1 MLRKRIGDILIEK
14 GFLTTAQLKEA
25 LSQQEKTGRK
35 LGHLLLEN
43 EYITEDQLIEAISE
57 RLQVPKISLDSLI
70 IDPII
75 IALIPVEV
83 ARRYTLIPVF
93 KIGANLTVAMADPLN
108 VIAVDELKYL
118 TKHEIKRVIASPS
131 EINATIDQYYSVAD
145 SMHDVIAGY
154 SGSATEQKRSGESE
168 PFSQVELESP
178 VVKLVNIIITQA
190 VKDKASDI
198 HIEPDENQ
206 LRIRYRING
215 VMKEEASPPKAL
227 QAEMISRIKIAA
239 NMDVSEKRLPQDG
252 RLNLMVDGQIID
264 LRVSTLPTIHG
275 EKVVIRLLDR
285 RILSIGLEQL
295 GFSMEL
301 LAKWKNLI
309 RKKEGLILITGPTSS
324 GKTTTLYSAL
334 REINSMEKNI
344 ITVEDP
350 VEYSLPLINQVQTN
364 EKAGLTFASSLRFIL
379 RQNPDIIMIGEIRDA
394 ETASMGIRSALTGH
408 LVFSTLHTN
417 DAPSSIARLIDMGIE
432 NYLVASALKG
442 VLAQRLLRTNCP
454 DCLEEYRPQ
463 EVQIR
468 IAGLESLA
476 DGIKFSRGV
485 GCNRCR
491 MTGFSGQTGIYEL
504 IDIDEAISE
513 MIISGNSD
521 LQIKNYVLSRGY
533 RPLFQI
539 GLEKV
544 KEGVICLEE
553 LLRVTSTGQQVLT
566 DRSPARVSVNA

>member
-14 GFLTTAQLKEA
+14 GLLATAQLEEA
-25 LSQQEKTGRK
+25 LNQQKKTGRK
-35 LGHLLLEN
+35 LGHILVEN

-70 IDPII
+70 IDPTI
-75 IALIPVEV
+75 IALIPVEL
-83 ARRYTLIPVF
+83 ARRYTLIPIF
-93 KIGANLTVAMADPLN
+93 KIGVNLTVAMADPLN

-118 TKHEIKRVIASPS
+118 TKYEIKRVIASPS
-131 EINATIDQYYSVAD
+131 QINASIDQYYSVAD
-145 SMHDVIAGY
+145 SMHDVIARYPG
-154 SGSATEQKRSGESE
+154 AAAEQKRSGEGE
-168 PFSQVELESP
+168 PFTLVELESP

-252 RLNLMVDGQIID
+252 RLNLIVDGQIID

-285 RILSIGLEQL
+285 RILNIGLEQL
-295 GFSMEL
+295 GFSLEL

-334 REINSMEKNI
+334 KEINSIEKNI

-454 DCLEEYRPQ
+454 SCLEEYRPQ

-468 IAGLESLA
+468 IAGLESLV
-476 DGIKFSRGV
+476 DGIKFIRGV
-485 GCNRCR
+485 GCSRCR
-491 MTGFSGQTGIYEL
+491 MTGFSGQTGIFEL
-504 IDIDEAISE
+504 IDIDETISE
-513 MIISGNSD
+513 MIINGNSD
-521 LQIKNYVLSRGY
+521 LQIKNYVSSRGY

-544 KEGVICLEE
+544 KEGIICLEE
-553 LLRVTSTGQQVLT
+553 LLRVTSMGEQVLT
-566 DRSPARVSVNA
+566 DRSPARVSINA